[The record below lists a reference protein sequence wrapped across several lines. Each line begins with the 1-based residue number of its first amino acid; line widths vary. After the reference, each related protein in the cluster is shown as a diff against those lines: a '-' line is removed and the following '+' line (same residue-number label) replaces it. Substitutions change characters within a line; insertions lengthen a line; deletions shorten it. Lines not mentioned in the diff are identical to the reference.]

1 MSIKNK
7 EYYSFLLSLKQV
19 QTNDLQTWIV
29 ALRNVH
35 TGNQQIFSNVDG
47 LIRFLQTEF
56 GRDEEQMDTA
66 LQNKTKNQ
74 SSSGNAPAEF

>member
-56 GRDEEQMDTA
+56 GRDEEQKESA
-66 LQNKTKNQ
+66 LQNNTKKQ